1 MKKVEVV
8 DLYGVDYSKM
18 TEKINEVMIAL
29 QDRGKIIADF
39 KVLGSALNKCAVFIL
54 YED

>member
-18 TEKINEVMIAL
+18 TERINEAMVAL
-29 QDRGKIIADF
+29 QSEGKQVYDF
-39 KVLGSALNKCAVFIL
+39 RVIGAALNKCAVFIM
-54 YED
+54 YEE

>member
-1 MKKVEVV
+1 MKKIEVV

-18 TEKINEVMIAL
+18 TEKINEVMANI
-29 QDRGKIIADF
+29 QDQGKIVVDF
-39 KVLGSALNKCAVFIL
+39 RVIGAALNKCAVFIM

>member
-18 TEKINEVMIAL
+18 TDRINEVMTAL
-29 QDRGKIIADF
+29 QADGKQVYDF
-39 KVLGSALNKCAVFIL
+39 RVIGSALNKCAVFIM
-54 YED
+54 YEE

>member
-18 TEKINEVMIAL
+18 TDKINEAMLKL
-29 QDRGKIIADF
+29 QEAGKQIVDF
-39 KVLGSALNKCAVFIL
+39 RVIGSALNKCAVFIM
-54 YED
+54 YEE

>member
-1 MKKVEVV
+1 MKKIEVV

-18 TEKINEVMIAL
+18 TEKINEIMMTL
-29 QDRGKIIADF
+29 QEKGKSIVDF
-39 KVLGSALNKCAVFIL
+39 RVIGSALNKCAVFIL

>member
-18 TEKINEVMIAL
+18 TDKINDVMVDL
-29 QDRGKIIADF
+29 QEQGKEIVNFRVI
-39 KVLGSALNKCAVFIL
+39 GSALNKCAVFIM
-54 YED
+54 YQ

>member
-18 TEKINEVMIAL
+18 TDKINDVMAEL
-29 QDRGKIIADF
+29 QDQGKEIVNFRVI
-39 KVLGSALNKCAVFIL
+39 GSALNKCAVFIM
-54 YED
+54 YQ

>member
-18 TEKINEVMIAL
+18 TDKINEVMISL
-29 QDRGKIIADF
+29 QDRGKEVVDF
-39 KVLGSALNKCAVFIL
+39 KVLGSALNKCAVFIF

>member
-18 TEKINEVMIAL
+18 TDRINEAMMNL
-29 QDRGKIIADF
+29 QAQGKQVCDF
-39 KVLGSALNKCAVFIL
+39 RVIGSALNKCAVFIM